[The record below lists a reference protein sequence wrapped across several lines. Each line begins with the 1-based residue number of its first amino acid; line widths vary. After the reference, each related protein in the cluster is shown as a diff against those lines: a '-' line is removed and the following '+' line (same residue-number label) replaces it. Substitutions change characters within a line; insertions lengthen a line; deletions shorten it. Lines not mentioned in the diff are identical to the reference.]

1 MNGLRALMGQ
11 PPRAQAPTMQPPVDK
26 NRLATA
32 TDVISSEAEKAILE
46 PSTLAL
52 IKYKDAVDAIKAADG
67 IMAGMNAP
75 QQNLSVAESTKM
87 QAEEG
92 IRGLAERLSPGI
104 RNRGKQVQTAQA
116 RKMIGGMPRTR
127 AQGGII
133 GLREGGDTDTAMPVG
148 SGQPIPMLMQKYGSE
163 KVMEFLKKEKELK
176 DIEGNVAPERRE
188 EFEMMK
194 ANIESLFDPQMIRD
208 IRRARTGPDEIGMA
222 EGGLMF
228 DAMGFPSN
236 SPQFLKN
243 YVSNRR
249 PLSSRPTMGPPDP
262 RTKRFQEETDSLEFL
277 RRRIGERTFLE
288 GLRDFMGEEDLK
300 EFLRDKEVR
309 RKYMQDH
316 PELLNQIKAREEAT
330 ARLQEVEMASGG
342 EIQKFNQGTEVR
354 RRRRREASDTLPFSE
369 NFAKLLPQ
377 VALASGQMKRNRRK
391 EPPRPRE
398 ITDEI
403 LDPTTRA
410 GGDPDAE
417 EVSRTGILDVLNT
430 TQGDP
435 NQGDPNIVPRQTT
448 ARDDLTTQL
457 LEVLGQPLATTSI
470 SPELEAMRP
479 DLLAAERTMLDP
491 DRPAR
496 EQERISR
503 EAREAYAIPQEL
515 RDLVTEQ
522 QAELA
527 KPLYSEQEESS
538 RRIDAA
544 LSGLASSNRAFQSG
558 PRALAALNKV
568 TDDIEKFRRE
578 NTEKSFQLGV
588 GLIEKDMAAGQR
600 AFDAGLEAQKT
611 ANGQLTAA
619 MQTLSSRLTGADN
632 IAFNR
637 SLQQRQQEVA
647 AITAQL
653 EQLNK
658 AEQLDVQER
667 QLLVNIGRNTTTNLN
682 SLRTMR
688 KNLQDQFA
696 IVADREDKT
705 QADEIRQLMTVVDGQ
720 IAAEQSNLD
729 FINSRFGLKVAPPPA
744 SGTTGG
750 SPDLPAGF
758 VED

>member
-52 IKYKDAVDAIKAADG
+52 IKYKDAVDAINAADG

-457 LEVLGQPLATTSI
+457 LEVLGQPLAPTSI

>member
-104 RNRGKQVQTAQA
+104 RSRGKQVQTAQA

-133 GLREGGDTDTAMPVG
+133 GLREGGDTDTAIQVG

-208 IRRARTGPDEIGMA
+208 IRRARTGPDEIEMS

-330 ARLQEVEMASGG
+330 ARLQEVEGNAEGG

-354 RRRRREASDTLPFSE
+354 RRRRKEASDTLPFSE

-377 VALASGQMKRNRRK
+377 VALASGQMRRNRRE
-391 EPPRPRE
+391 EPPRPTE
-398 ITDEI
+398 ATDDI
-403 LDPTTRA
+403 LDPTTPSGA
-410 GGDPDAE
+410 GDPDAQ

-448 ARDDLTTQL
+448 AREDLTTQL

-515 RDLVTEQ
+515 RDLVAEQ
-522 QAELA
+522 RAELA

-544 LSGLASSNRAFQSG
+544 ISALASSNRAFQSG

-619 MQTLSSRLTGADN
+619 IQTLSSRLTGADN

-653 EQLNK
+653 DQLNK

-667 QLLVNIGRNTTTNLN
+667 QLLVNIARNTTTNLS

-696 IVADREDKT
+696 IVADRQDKT
-705 QADEIRQLMTVVDGQ
+705 QADEIMQLMTLVDGQ
-720 IAAEQSNLD
+720 IAAEQGNLD
-729 FINSRFGLKVAPPPA
+729 FINSRFGLEVAPPPA
-744 SGTTGG
+744 SGSDDQIIDYT
-750 SPDLPAGF
+750 DL
-758 VED
+758 

>member
-11 PPRAQAPTMQPPVDK
+11 PPRAQAPTMQPAVDK

>member
-104 RNRGKQVQTAQA
+104 RSRGKQVQTAQA

-133 GLREGGDTDTAMPVG
+133 GLREGGDTDTAIQVG

-208 IRRARTGPDEIGMA
+208 IRRARTGPDEIEMS

-228 DAMGFPSN
+228 DEMGKVITDESDMTQMFDALYAEDPTGPRDPSGKEIADEIRMLESRIRRAN
-236 SPQFLKN
+236 IAKQKQFDALSADPLYQLAGLATLLTESASPKLTDRLAALK
-243 YVSNRR
+243 
-249 PLSSRPTMGPPDP
+249 
-262 RTKRFQEETDSLEFL
+262 
-277 RRRIGERTFLE
+277 
-288 GLRDFMGEEDLK
+288 
-300 EFLRDKEVR
+300 
-309 RKYMQDH
+309 
-316 PELLNQIKAREEAT
+316 KARDRVKEAKGN
-330 ARLQEVEMASGG
+330 AEGG

-354 RRRRREASDTLPFSE
+354 RRRRKEASDTLPFSE

-377 VALASGQMKRNRRK
+377 VALASGQMRRNRRE
-391 EPPRPRE
+391 EPPRPTE
-398 ITDEI
+398 ATDDI
-403 LDPTTRA
+403 LDPTTPSGA
-410 GGDPDAE
+410 GDPDAQ

-448 ARDDLTTQL
+448 AREDLTTQL

-515 RDLVTEQ
+515 RDLVAEQ
-522 QAELA
+522 RAELA

-544 LSGLASSNRAFQSG
+544 ISALASSNRAFQSG

-619 MQTLSSRLTGADN
+619 IQTLSSRLTGADN

-653 EQLNK
+653 DQLNK

-667 QLLVNIGRNTTTNLN
+667 QLLVNIARNTTTNLS

-696 IVADREDKT
+696 IVADRQDKT
-705 QADEIRQLMTVVDGQ
+705 QADEIMQLMTLVDGQ
-720 IAAEQSNLD
+720 IAAEQGNLD
-729 FINSRFGLKVAPPPA
+729 FINSRFGLEVAPPPA
-744 SGTTGG
+744 SGSDDQIIDYT
-750 SPDLPAGF
+750 DL
-758 VED
+758 

>member
-391 EPPRPRE
+391 EPPRP
-398 ITDEI
+398 
-403 LDPTTRA
+403 
-410 GGDPDAE
+410 
-417 EVSRTGILDVLNT
+417 
-430 TQGDP
+430 
-435 NQGDPNIVPRQTT
+435 
-448 ARDDLTTQL
+448 
-457 LEVLGQPLATTSI
+457 
-470 SPELEAMRP
+470 
-479 DLLAAERTMLDP
+479 
-491 DRPAR
+491 
-496 EQERISR
+496 
-503 EAREAYAIPQEL
+503 
-515 RDLVTEQ
+515 
-522 QAELA
+522 
-527 KPLYSEQEESS
+527 
-538 RRIDAA
+538 
-544 LSGLASSNRAFQSG
+544 
-558 PRALAALNKV
+558 
-568 TDDIEKFRRE
+568 
-578 NTEKSFQLGV
+578 
-588 GLIEKDMAAGQR
+588 
-600 AFDAGLEAQKT
+600 
-611 ANGQLTAA
+611 
-619 MQTLSSRLTGADN
+619 
-632 IAFNR
+632 
-637 SLQQRQQEVA
+637 
-647 AITAQL
+647 
-653 EQLNK
+653 
-658 AEQLDVQER
+658 
-667 QLLVNIGRNTTTNLN
+667 
-682 SLRTMR
+682 
-688 KNLQDQFA
+688 
-696 IVADREDKT
+696 
-705 QADEIRQLMTVVDGQ
+705 
-720 IAAEQSNLD
+720 
-729 FINSRFGLKVAPPPA
+729 
-744 SGTTGG
+744 
-750 SPDLPAGF
+750 
-758 VED
+758 